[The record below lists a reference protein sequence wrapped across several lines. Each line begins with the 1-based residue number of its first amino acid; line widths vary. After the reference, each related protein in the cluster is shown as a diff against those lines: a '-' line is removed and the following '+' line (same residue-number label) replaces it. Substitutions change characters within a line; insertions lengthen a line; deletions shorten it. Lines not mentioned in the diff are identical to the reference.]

1 VTLVCA
7 KDDKEKS
14 IEDIFKPELEYLRI
28 YSQRV
33 EEEEE
38 KHERRERK
46 SLHLS
51 DLKGE

>member
-14 IEDIFKPELEYLRI
+14 IEDIFKPELEYLRN
-28 YSQRV
+28 YSERV
-33 EEEEE
+33 EEEE